1 MFAKK
6 PPPPKKEEDMSLK
19 ELRELKK
26 IREAEEEADRLEQE
40 AREEALV
47 KMTDIQ
53 NSLVAEAERDIRIV
67 KSKIDDMKEQY
78 RDFDKEYDFLPR
90 LQKLYR
96 SLARHEHRLSMIR
109 VYPYNSPITTDTSNR
124 NYDWYSEA
132 YHESTNQYEDLRDDN
147 WGNAHNS

>member
-1 MFAKK
+1 MK

-67 KSKIDDMKEQY
+67 KSKIDDMKENY

-109 VYPYNSPITTDTSNR
+109 TYPYNSPITTDTVNR
-124 NYDWYSEA
+124 NP
-132 YHESTNQYEDLRDDN
+132 
-147 WGNAHNS
+147 